1 MILLISIPSPLKD
14 FDSNGKCQP
23 QTGDKQPA
31 KASICPRQSGVQ
43 RVVAAAL
50 SETAVAIAHSFL
62 TLRRSVF
69 YQPMLRRR
77 STSSSSMSQDGGSP
91 TRNSINPSPSPS
103 DCRPLQSE
111 AAGGIVLE
119 TQSITHKREGI
130 SDWEAGVSLAKA
142 IMGAGSFALPW
153 AFSKMGYLA
162 GPMVLVVF
170 LGLSVH
176 SIGLLVD
183 CARWLRNSS
192 NNHHSSSSVSYVD
205 VARATFGLTGAAL
218 AYASSIASSIGVCG
232 SYLVF
237 VAVNLS
243 ALLGINKE
251 SSGAED
257 DESASGIASDNGDR
271 RLFFILVWTV
281 ALPIAVLLSSVR
293 NPKRFA
299 EVSMWGDLS
308 VVAGMLAVV
317 IYGIAFAETSGEN
330 NETKTTFVFADC
342 VAIGSLKDMALALGS
357 IGYLFLVHFLV
368 LPIESSM
375 EGRTGSGNNTPLD
388 PEAACAGAEDSN
400 GQSAAPGV
408 SRDRFQNVVVRTFL
422 VCGGIGGTFG
432 IIGYFLFGTN
442 TQQIVLLNVEGSIG
456 MAIVQSLLCIDLL
469 LTYPVVMRPS
479 ISILEEHWKVS
490 LLKKKKKQKQ
500 GENDG
505 LQMVALVSTPASKS
519 CDEGS
524 SANIANLP
532 SGGDNHHQEADD
544 DESSIVVLSNWNHM
558 TVCLSLGVV
567 AAGAGSFVP
576 AFGLLS
582 GLVGGVSQTFLSF
595 VLPPLMWAKKQ
606 QLQLHGG
613 GDETSAWA
621 CFVSL
626 PWKEKALVL
635 CGMGLIGWTLQSTW
649 AELGSGEL

>member
-1 MILLISIPSPLKD
+1 MASDPSTFDEDPLR
-14 FDSNGKCQP
+14 SE
-23 QTGDKQPA
+23 T
-31 KASICPRQSGVQ
+31 KASEEQS
-43 RVVAAAL
+43 RH
-50 SETAVAIAHSFL
+50 T
-62 TLRRSVF
+62 
-69 YQPMLRRR
+69 
-77 STSSSSMSQDGGSP
+77 
-91 TRNSINPSPSPS
+91 
-103 DCRPLQSE
+103 
-111 AAGGIVLE
+111 
-119 TQSITHKREGI
+119 EGI
-130 SDWEAGVSLAKA
+130 SEWEAGVSLAKA

-183 CARWLRNSS
+183 CARWLRNRNRSNSNIQSS
-192 NNHHSSSSVSYVD
+192 AVLVSYVD
-205 VARATFGLTGAAL
+205 VARATFGHTGAAL
-218 AYASSIASSIGVCG
+218 AYAASIASSIGVCG

-243 ALLGINKE
+243 ALLGMGKE
-251 SSGAED
+251 SAKVGETENAHE
-257 DESASGIASDNGDR
+257 R
-271 RLFFILVWTV
+271 RLFFVLVWVV

-293 NPKRFA
+293 DPKRFA

-317 IYGIAFAETSGEN
+317 VYGVAFAESNTENTSS
-330 NETKTTFVFADC
+330 FADC

-368 LPIESSM
+368 LPIELSM
-375 EGRTGSGNNTPLD
+375 VDITNDDHIQPNLPQ
-388 PEAACAGAEDSN
+388 N
-400 GQSAAPGV
+400 
-408 SRDRFQNVVVRTFL
+408 RFQSVVIRTFL
-422 VCGGIGGTFG
+422 VCGGIGGAFG

-456 MAIVQSLLCIDLL
+456 MAVVQSLLCIDLL

-479 ISILEEHWKVS
+479 INILEEHWKRL
-490 LLKKKKKQKQ
+490 LLKKKLKVQEQ
-500 GENDG
+500 SQREDDG
-505 LQMVALVSTPASKS
+505 MQMVALVSST
-519 CDEGS
+519 DETSIQFLSSRNKRLS
-524 SANIANLP
+524 SASNDNKDVVPFA
-532 SGGDNHHQEADD
+532 GDNHQQGGEQNV
-544 DESSIVVLSNWNHM
+544 VVLNRWNHM

-582 GLVGGVSQTFLSF
+582 GLVGGVSQTFLAF
-595 VLPPLMWAKKQ
+595 VLPPLMWAKQ
-606 QLQLHGG
+606 RQSRLGG
-613 GDETSAWA
+613 SELNALA
-621 CFVSL
+621 CFGIL

-635 CGMGLIGWTLQSTW
+635 CGLGLIGWTLQSTW